1 MSEELHPRADELD
14 ELSPYELVALM
25 HAEDHNAV
33 SAIAPELERI
43 AAAVE
48 AIAGRIRAGGRLH
61 YFGAGTSGLIAA
73 MDASECPTTF
83 GVAPDLVQAH
93 AANEPDEEDDR
104 GLGQSAA
111 SAARISPRDAAVGIS
126 ASGRTAFVIGAL
138 EEATARG
145 ALTVAV
151 TCNRLSR
158 MGRGVDIAIEVET
171 GPEVIAGS
179 TRLKSGTVQKLVLNM
194 LSTGVFTRLA
204 HTHRGRMVGLV
215 ASNEKLRARA
225 ARVVA
230 DLAGV
235 SAGEAERV
243 LAEAGG
249 SAKLA
254 IVMLRHDVSADEARD
269 RLEASR
275 GDLKAVLR

>member
-1 MSEELHPRADELD
+1 MSEDLHPRADELD
-14 ELSPYELVALM
+14 DLTAYELLALM

-43 AAAVE
+43 AEAVE
-48 AIAGRIRAGGRLH
+48 AIADRLRSGGRLH

-73 MDASECPTTF
+73 MDASECPATF
-83 GVAPDLVQAH
+83 GVPADLVQAH
-93 AANEPDEEDDR
+93 TASEPGDEDDR
-104 GLGQSAA
+104 GLGQTAA
-111 SAARISPRDAAVGIS
+111 VGAKVSPRDAAVGIS

-145 ALTVAV
+145 ALTVAI
-151 TCNRLSR
+151 TCNRKSR
-158 MGRGVDIAIEVET
+158 MGNGADIAIEVEP

-204 HTHRGRMVGLV
+204 HTHRGRMVGVV
-215 ASNEKLRARA
+215 ASNDKLRGRA

-235 SAGEAERV
+235 PAEQAERV
-243 LAEAGG
+243 LEEAGG

-254 IVMLRHDVSADEARD
+254 IVMLRHDVSADEARG
-269 RLEASR
+269 RLDTAH
-275 GDLKAVLR
+275 GDLKALLR